1 MPAPGSS
8 VKSDQRRRV
17 VLDAAVAC
25 FARKGYYGTTTS
37 EIAER
42 AGISQPYVY
51 RLFASK
57 EALFAGAVLHVSELL
72 SDALTGA
79 GADEAGPPRQP
90 EAAMRAIRSAYSTLI
105 QDRDV
110 MRFLMQASCAA
121 DEPLVAEAVRTCY
134 ARLVELV
141 SELLN
146 HDDAAV
152 RHWFGA
158 GMLENVTLTL
168 GLADVDEPW
177 ARTLSGQAE
186 PRKDHADDADHST
199 LHLLG

>member
-1 MPAPGSS
+1 M
-8 VKSDQRRRV
+8 
-17 VLDAAVAC
+17 LDAAVAC
-25 FARKGYYGTTTS
+25 FARKGYYGTTTG

-57 EALFAGAVLHVSELL
+57 EALFAGAILHVSELI
-72 SDALTGA
+72 SNALTGAEA
-79 GADEAGPPRQP
+79 GADEAGPHRQP
-90 EAAMRAIRSAYSTLI
+90 EAVMRAIRSAYSTLI
-105 QDRDV
+105 EDRDV

-121 DEPLVAEAVRTCY
+121 DEPLVAEALRTCY
-134 ARLVELV
+134 ARQVELV

-177 ARTLSGQAE
+177 ARTLSGQRSRSDGGSFAHRE
-186 PRKDHADDADHST
+186 SP
-199 LHLLG
+199 

>member
-1 MPAPGSS
+1 MPASGSR
-8 VKSDQRRRV
+8 VRSDQRRQV

-25 FARKGYYGTTTS
+25 FARKGYYGTATS
-37 EIAER
+37 EIAVR

-79 GADEAGPPRQP
+79 AEEIGPPR
-90 EAAMRAIRSAYSTLI
+90 EAEAVMRAIQSAYSTLI
-105 QDRDV
+105 EDRDV

-134 ARLVELV
+134 ARQVELV

-158 GMLENVTLTL
+158 GMLENVTLIL
-168 GLADVDEPW
+168 GLSDVDEPW
-177 ARTLSGQAE
+177 ARTLSGQ
-186 PRKDHADDADHST
+186 RSR
-199 LHLLG
+199 

>member
-1 MPAPGSS
+1 MPAPGSR

-25 FARKGYYGTTTS
+25 FARKGYYGTTTG

-42 AGISQPYVY
+42 AEISQPYVY

-57 EALFAGAVLHVSELL
+57 ETLFAGAILHVSELI
-72 SDALTGA
+72 SDALTGAEA
-79 GADEAGPPRQP
+79 GADEAGPHRQP
-90 EAAMRAIRSAYSTLI
+90 EAVMRAIRSAYSTLI
-105 QDRDV
+105 EDRDV

-121 DEPLVAEAVRTCY
+121 DEPLVAEALRTCY
-134 ARLVELV
+134 ARQVELV

-177 ARTLSGQAE
+177 ARTLSGQRSRSDGGSFAHRE
-186 PRKDHADDADHST
+186 SP
-199 LHLLG
+199 